1 MTTPSAAD
9 RPNADGVATSVAG
22 SPADTSLPATS
33 EAVPDDGQIRSE
45 PAVEMSRF
53 ACLEGLRMWMAWWV
67 VFGHA
72 LHLSGTLTSD
82 NRVVH
87 ALMQGFRKGHIAVDV
102 FVILSGFVIAHLLCV
117 KSESYPRYITRRFF
131 RLWPL
136 LAAAVVLMLSIQ
148 GLYRQAYVDPS
159 WAYKPD
165 MRIERLD
172 QTEARLATHTALKL
186 SMLHGVVPDE
196 VLPYSTSS
204 ILSPAWSISLEW
216 QFYLVA
222 PLLVWIARSSWQAAV
237 ALFAACA
244 ALSYGVAEF
253 RGCSWQVPAVLPL
266 KICLFL
272 VGIGSRLALNH
283 LGKGQLNPWTYAAAA
298 IGVVVAMAAA
308 SVMLPWLK
316 FPFGAALFLAF
327 SPILLEENGRFDRP
341 LPLVTGLRRAL
352 FDNAWA
358 GSLGRWSYSTY
369 LIHIPLF
376 VLWTGLWAAT
386 FGIESS
392 RDHFTA
398 LIVSFPVIAAVSYA
412 TFRLIEVP
420 GTQVGRTASGWA
432 GRLFERST

>member
-1 MTTPSAAD
+1 MTTSSAAD
-9 RPNADGVATSVAG
+9 RPDAGTPSSDAAAT
-22 SPADTSLPATS
+22 DTSLPHTT
-33 EAVPDDGQIRSE
+33 EAVPDDGQIRSQ

-67 VFGHA
+67 VFGHS

-82 NRVVH
+82 NRVLN

-136 LAAAVVLMLSIQ
+136 LAAAVLLMLSIQ
-148 GLYRQAYVDPS
+148 GLYRQAYVEPD

-172 QTEARLATHTALKL
+172 ETESQLATHTALKL

-196 VLPYSTSS
+196 VLPFSTSS

-222 PLLVWIARSSWQAAV
+222 PLLVLIARSSWRAAL
-237 ALFAACA
+237 ALFAVCA
-244 ALSYGVAEF
+244 ALSYAVADF
-253 RGCSWQVPAVLPL
+253 SGYSWQFPAFLPL

-272 VGIGSRLALNH
+272 VGIYARLSLNH
-283 LGKGQLNPWTYAAAA
+283 LGKGRLNPWIYAAAA
-298 IGVVVAMAAA
+298 IGLVAVMAGLHKLGW
-308 SVMLPWLK
+308 VK

-341 LPLVTGLRRAL
+341 LPPLTAVRRAL

-376 VLWTGLWAAT
+376 VIWTGLWARA

-392 RDHFTA
+392 RDHFVA
-398 LIVSFPVIAAVSYA
+398 LLVSFPMIAAVSYG
-412 TFRLIEVP
+412 TYRLIEVP
-420 GTQVGRTASGWA
+420 GTKVGRAASGWV
-432 GRLFERST
+432 GRLTDRPG